1 MMRLRFLLAIATVAT
16 LLAGPVSLVTAAQP
30 VSLERW
36 CLAPGNTVTVTIGW
50 PPNWSPVLV
59 DASGYAVGVGDSV
72 HVPDGNPVTVK
83 GSSFT
88 WTWVTEWPTADH
100 FASFDLY
107 ARSDKNGGPQEFF
120 RTTIQSALQDCQS

>member
-1 MMRLRFLLAIATVAT
+1 MKRLRSILAIATTAT
-16 LLAGPVSLVTAAQP
+16 LLALPVSSVTAAQP
-30 VSLERW
+30 VSLQQW

-50 PPNWSPVLV
+50 PPNWSPVRI

-88 WTWVTEWPTADH
+88 WTWVTAWPTADH
-100 FASFDLY
+100 FANFDLY
-107 ARSDKNGGPQEFF
+107 GRFDKNGGPQEFF
-120 RTTIQSALQDCQS
+120 RTSVQGALRDC